1 VELMGGKIWVESALG
16 QGSSFHFTAVLGAGN
31 PVMETAAPAQ
41 PAVLR
46 SPVVEFVSPV
56 LVTDRAVQKQ
66 KRQLR
71 ILLAEDNAINQ
82 KIACHVLE
90 KQGHHVTVA
99 ADGRQ
104 ALSALD
110 QAHFDVVLM
119 DVQMPEMDGFETTG
133 AIRAR
138 ERGTGVHLPIIA
150 MTAHA
155 MQGDRERCI
164 AAGMDSYIS
173 KPLAIK
179 ELIELLERFSA
190 GAPQEVSGVLK

>member
-1 VELMGGKIWVESALG
+1 LG
-16 QGSSFHFTAVLGAGN
+16 QGSSFHFTAVLGVGN
-31 PVMETAAPAQ
+31 PVTETAAPAE
-41 PAVLR
+41 PAVLCA
-46 SPVVEFVSPV
+46 PVVEFSAAV
-56 LVTDRAVQKQ
+56 LVTDRAVQKE
-66 KRQLR
+66 KKQLR